1 MFGVEKNIF
10 TKKKKDVQFTM
21 QFSQTVDNNDLNN
34 LLTMLKPY
42 HKKIEIFFAEQIQ
55 FKSSAIQKFG
65 EILMSIKNIN
75 YLQLVIKK
83 CVLEGLEE
91 IEQLALVLQKLQ
103 IQEINLVL
111 QQSNLRQQGYIKLI
125 QLFSS
130 NKTVKDLSLDL
141 SVNSLGPTGCS
152 QVCQYLKNFENIQ
165 VLSLNLGSNTIKQS
179 GAIALGQELS
189 KLQSLK
195 ELNLNISCNSIGQ
208 DGIKQMLNNILKITA
223 LQTLDLNLNQNF
235 LSDFGAKQIGVEL
248 FASKLQ
254 KVSLDLMHN
263 SLSQQGIIEFL
274 TQLNFSYSLITIS
287 LNLNE
292 NQIKNDSI
300 NVILENLSQLK
311 RIKFLELLFS
321 VERNTDTEQYIQFGR
336 ALKQCQYLNALKI
349 NVCDQS
355 KFIQHL
361 QQNNSILRYMLKSKR
376 MIQCY
381 AYS

>member
-1 MFGVEKNIF
+1 MLINQGIPQVSFLPKKKCPIQSFIF

-21 QFSQTVDNNDLNN
+21 QFSSQTVDNNDLNN

-42 HKKIEIFFAEQIQ
+42 HKKIEIFFA
-55 FKSSAIQKFG
+55 
-65 EILMSIKNIN
+65 
-75 YLQLVIKK
+75 K

-111 QQSNLRQQGYIKLI
+111 QQKKYQTLQNLNQKLDIQFFKKTFRQNNNKAIIEFEIVRLYQINITIFFQQNCEGSIFGFKDLQAVLRYVNIQKTLKIYKFSVLI
-125 QLFSS
+125 QGIYYFKKQ
-130 NKTVKDLSLDL
+130 NQSL
-141 SVNSLGPTGCS
+141 
-152 QVCQYLKNFENIQ
+152 NIQ
-165 VLSLNLGSNTIKQS
+165 RSNTIKQS

-223 LQTLDLNLNQNF
+223 LQTLDLNLKQVFYNFHKKIKFYLIQFNKSQNF

-254 KVSLDLMHN
+254 KVSLDL
-263 SLSQQGIIEFL
+263 I
-274 TQLNFSYSLITIS
+274 
-287 LNLNE
+287 
-292 NQIKNDSI
+292 
-300 NVILENLSQLK
+300 
-311 RIKFLELLFS
+311 

-355 KFIQHL
+355 YIIK
-361 QQNNSILRYMLKSKR
+361 
-376 MIQCY
+376 
-381 AYS
+381 